1 MDDDVLAHADSTRT
15 AATQVQLRSLF
26 MPRPYAALRAAASYL
41 RTTRNAA
48 IRLACLLAY
57 AVRDELQQPLPWD
70 IPMSDTFLAGRT
82 ALVTGST
89 SGIGLA
95 IASALAAAGAKVAI
109 NGLGSAE
116 QIAAALAE
124 VHAAG
129 SVDARPLQV
138 RYFNADLRDADAVE
152 AMMAEIAAWSPIDIL
167 VNNAGIQ
174 HAVPLAE
181 MPVQKW
187 NDIIAI
193 NLSAAFHSMRA
204 ALPGMA
210 ARGYGRVV
218 NIASVHGLVAS
229 KDKAPY
235 VASKFGIIGL
245 SKVAAL
251 EYAAQGSRDS
261 GGVTVNCICPGWVET
276 PLIEPQI
283 EARMAGGSRDDGV
296 RALLAEK
303 QPSLRMSLPA
313 EIAALAVF
321 LCRREAHNITGAA
334 LPVDGGW
341 TAQ

>member
-1 MDDDVLAHADSTRT
+1 
-15 AATQVQLRSLF
+15 
-26 MPRPYAALRAAASYL
+26 
-41 RTTRNAA
+41 
-48 IRLACLLAY
+48 
-57 AVRDELQQPLPWD
+57 
-70 IPMSDTFLAGRT
+70 MSESFLHGRT

-95 IASALAAAGAKVAI
+95 IAKALAAAGARVAI
-109 NGLGSAE
+109 NGLGTDE
-116 QIAAALAE
+116 QIAAAIAE
-124 VHAAG
+124 VDAATGG
-129 SVDARPLQV
+129 SGGTRH
-138 RYFNADLRDADAVE
+138 FGADLRDPAAIE
-152 AMMAEIAAWSPIDIL
+152 AMMRDLAAWSDGGVDVL

-174 HAVPLAE
+174 HAVPLHE
-181 MPVQKW
+181 MPVSKW
-187 NDIIAI
+187 NDILAI
-193 NLSAAFHSMRA
+193 NLSSAFHTMRA
-204 ALPGMA
+204 ALPTMA

-235 VASKFGIIGL
+235 VASKFGLVGL

-251 EYAAQGSRDS
+251 EYAAQGSRES
-261 GGVTVNCICPGWVET
+261 GGITVNCICPGWVET

-283 EARMAGGSRDDGV
+283 EARMHGGSREDGV

-303 QPSLRMSLPA
+303 QPSLRMTLPE